1 MQEFARSVADVLEC
15 LDLLEILGFD
25 NKTST
30 SVQNADSTASAVSDT
45 IEDITIARA
54 CLNAT
59 ECFLRR
65 PTLENYL
72 AFMNAIRWFP
82 ESEKWMLAE
91 FERFLMAR
99 GACSAE
105 PASSEIGTVVPV
117 ILDRL
122 NYGAALA
129 LGGDHAA
136 AG

>member
-1 MQEFARSVADVLEC
+1 MQGFARSVADVLEC

-25 NKTST
+25 RKTST
-30 SVQNADSTASAVSDT
+30 FVQNADSTASAVSDT
-45 IEDITIARA
+45 IEDITIALAR
-54 CLNAT
+54 LHAT

-82 ESEKWMLAE
+82 ECEKWMLAE

>member
-1 MQEFARSVADVLEC
+1 MQGFTRSVADVLEC

-25 NKTST
+25 SKTST
-30 SVQNADSTASAVSDT
+30 FVQNADSTASAVSNT

-54 CLNAT
+54 RLHAT

-65 PTLENYL
+65 PTLANFV
-72 AFMNAIRWFP
+72 AFMNAIPWCP
-82 ESEKWMLAE
+82 KSEKHMLAE

-105 PASSEIGTVVPV
+105 PASSEIGTVVPI